1 MLNGAPVLWGSKVS
15 SVCFAHPDIGEA
27 HADISSGAA
36 EVYAAGNATFEFLH
50 LSYTADEMGIPF
62 PKPFTM
68 QVDNKAAIAF
78 SDNSAF
84 KSKLKHIDVRQEWVQ
99 TLRNKSIITPKYV
112 RSEDNLAD
120 LFTKILTAD
129 IFEKTQKQN
138 DVQKVEYL
146 TLISCSSYVMYPRR
160 RTRIC
165 VSTLQTT
172 TTSSIYFLWENR
184 VI

>member
-1 MLNGAPVLWGSKVS
+1 MQNLDGNSSPILISQATQRFKTNADHRVDSLLYSMVPLYFGVQRLTQSVLHTLT
-15 SVCFAHPDIGEA
+15 SVKHTQTYLVEQLKYMQLETPLSNFYTG
-27 HADISSGAA
+27 
-36 EVYAAGNATFEFLH
+36 

-99 TLRNKSIITPKYV
+99 TLRNKSIVTTKYV

-120 LFTKILTAD
+120 LFTKISTAD
-129 IFEKTQKQN
+129 IFERLRNRMMFK
-138 DVQKVEYL
+138 
-146 TLISCSSYVMYPRR
+146 R
-160 RTRIC
+160 
-165 VSTLQTT
+165 
-172 TTSSIYFLWENR
+172 SSI
-184 VI
+184 